1 MGSCIPEPRRGEG
14 GSVGKG
20 SPRLMVNWVREKTT
34 IKRIIIMAKSGRTCC
49 VPGSVLS
56 LYVFTYF
63 NPLIFLTNLRD
74 KY

>member
-1 MGSCIPEPRRGEG
+1 
-14 GSVGKG
+14 
-20 SPRLMVNWVREKTT
+20 MVNWVREKTT
-34 IKRIIIMAKSGRTCC
+34 IKIVIIMMMAKSGRTRC